1 MSSGLLVSRKMKL
14 ELYHKFLISR
24 NYEDESK
31 YKNYRNLYNKVLKSA
46 KKMYFE
52 SKLESNKNEPKKL
65 WATLNEILNRSS
77 SKSSIDKV
85 SVNGKLIDDAQNMA
99 NEFNSFFSE
108 IAENILKDIPEST
121 AKPEDYLTDS
131 GFNFEL
137 GQVDPSEIIEI
148 VKSLKSKSS
157 LDIDG
162 LNSKLLKSVITEI
175 AVPLSFIFNLSFDL
189 GQVPESFKVSR
200 TCPVF
205 KSGNPE
211 ELTNYRPIS
220 CLPVLSKIIEK
231 IVFKRLYSFL
241 ANNKLLYRM
250 QFGFQ
255 PGKSTFQPI
264 LNIVNFISAA
274 LNDNKIAVA
283 TFLDFRKA
291 FDVVNHDI
299 LLLKLNKIGVKNV
312 NLKWFKSY
320 LSNRKQFVMVNNVLS
335 DLITEF
341 NVSVP
346 QGSILGPLL
355 FLIYINDMYKS
366 NLLSNFHFADDST
379 GLAKGS
385 NIVEVGNFVNTEL
398 QKLGMWLRANKICV
412 NTSKTK
418 VMVFHLKQTS
428 IPDFQFYF
436 NNNDINSSPDL
447 TRIFP
452 IERISKMSKV
462 PAFKMLGI
470 YFDENLSFDY
480 HIKQTRNKV
489 SKSIFYL
496 NRAKNILTGKALKS
510 LYFALIH
517 PHILYCLPI
526 YSCSSK
532 SNINSLYLL
541 QKKCVRII
549 SKASYNSHSQPLF
562 SSLDILP
569 LPDLIIQQQLL
580 IMHSIDQKYS
590 TVNYD
595 GFFLKNSALTDH
607 PYPLRN
613 ADDFFLP
620 RVRNDFLKKFP
631 FFCFP
636 LLWNDFD
643 PNIKQIESKLGFKLS
658 VKKFLLDKYLDFRCD
673 KLYCFS
679 CSNT

>member
-379 GLAKGS
+379 GLAKG
-385 NIVEVGNFVNTEL
+385 
-398 QKLGMWLRANKICV
+398 
-412 NTSKTK
+412 
-418 VMVFHLKQTS
+418 
-428 IPDFQFYF
+428 
-436 NNNDINSSPDL
+436 
-447 TRIFP
+447 
-452 IERISKMSKV
+452 
-462 PAFKMLGI
+462 
-470 YFDENLSFDY
+470 
-480 HIKQTRNKV
+480 
-489 SKSIFYL
+489 
-496 NRAKNILTGKALKS
+496 
-510 LYFALIH
+510 
-517 PHILYCLPI
+517 
-526 YSCSSK
+526 
-532 SNINSLYLL
+532 
-541 QKKCVRII
+541 
-549 SKASYNSHSQPLF
+549 
-562 SSLDILP
+562 
-569 LPDLIIQQQLL
+569 
-580 IMHSIDQKYS
+580 
-590 TVNYD
+590 
-595 GFFLKNSALTDH
+595 
-607 PYPLRN
+607 
-613 ADDFFLP
+613 
-620 RVRNDFLKKFP
+620 
-631 FFCFP
+631 
-636 LLWNDFD
+636 
-643 PNIKQIESKLGFKLS
+643 
-658 VKKFLLDKYLDFRCD
+658 
-673 KLYCFS
+673 
-679 CSNT
+679 